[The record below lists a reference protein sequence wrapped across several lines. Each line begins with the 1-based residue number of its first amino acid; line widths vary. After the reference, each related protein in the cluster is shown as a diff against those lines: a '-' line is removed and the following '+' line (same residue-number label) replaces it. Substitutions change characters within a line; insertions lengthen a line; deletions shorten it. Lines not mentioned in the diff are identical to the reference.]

1 MSQNKEARQRFSA
14 GNNLKHKVKKQ
25 LVLVFLDWTISKPIQ
40 FQTTIFVGN
49 RLLFSGEFD
58 QMHLT
63 LHISQI
69 VKLFILCVCVDSSVQ
84 LLTSGYNNPPF
95 QARKWRRISLVSSN
109 QSRCIF
115 NVFGFGNVI

>member
-69 VKLFILCVCVDSSVQ
+69 VKLFILCVCGQFSPATHIRLQ
-84 LLTSGYNNPPF
+84 
-95 QARKWRRISLVSSN
+95 
-109 QSRCIF
+109 
-115 NVFGFGNVI
+115 